1 MPSSPSPRD
10 ARASAGSYQERLFV
24 PLRWW
29 VQATMLLASLWLAFI
44 VSMPATA
51 AWTATAALVLVTFAG
66 FVWLGTARVEVR
78 DGVLYAGPA
87 HISVDLVGPVEPL
100 DPEQARR
107 VHGVDADARAFLF
120 TRPYLKRAVKVHVLD
135 AADRT
140 PYWLIS
146 TRHPHRLAAAL
157 GARAASD

>member
-1 MPSSPSPRD
+1 M
-10 ARASAGSYQERLFV
+10 

-44 VSMPATA
+44 VAMPAAA
-51 AWTATAALVLVTFAG
+51 AWAATGRAG
-66 FVWLGTARVEVR
+66 RCSRSPASLWLGSARVEVR

-87 HISVDLVGPVEPL
+87 HISVDLLGPAEPL
-100 DPEQARR
+100 DAEETRR

-120 TRPYLKRAVKVHVLD
+120 TRPYLKRSVQVPVLD
-135 AADRT
+135 PADRT

-157 GARAASD
+157 AAVHPTASD